1 MPVDER
7 ELRLRRV
14 KRQMKAGASIVLAVA
29 AGAFLACQRNVAR
42 VIERSPMGPDARSGP
57 HPTTP
62 VDASVAPAVDASAAP
77 LDAPPP
83 TTDAPAPASDTPT
96 VDARTARDA
105 GTLAVRDAST
115 HHHRPHHVDVDE
127 HRRGLPVIDNLL
139 E

>member
-1 MPVDER
+1 MPIDER

-42 VIERSPMGPDARSGP
+42 VIDRSPMGPDARSGP
-57 HPTTP
+57 HPSAP
-62 VDASVAPAVDASAAP
+62 VDASAPPVVDASVAPVDA
-77 LDAPPP
+77 APPP
-83 TTDAPAPASDTPT
+83 TDAPATDTPAAD
-96 VDARTARDA
+96 VRLARDA
-105 GTLAVRDAST
+105 GTLAVRDASA

>member
-7 ELRLRRV
+7 ELRLRRM

-42 VIERSPMGPDARSGP
+42 VIDRSPMGPDARSGP

-62 VDASVAPAVDASAAP
+62 VDASTAPSVDASTAP
-77 LDAPPP
+77 LDVLPP
-83 TTDAPAPASDTPT
+83 TTDAPTPTTDTPT
-96 VDARTARDA
+96 ADVRTTRDS

>member
-57 HPTTP
+57 HPSAP
-62 VDASVAPAVDASAAP
+62 QDASPAPVVDASAAP
-77 LDAPPP
+77 DDAPPP
-83 TTDAPAPASDTPT
+83 PTDTPATDAPT